1 MIVRLFSIVMAT
13 KLFNLEIK
21 FFMCIVSMLLSFWI
35 VFVFLYVRIEISIE
49 YDCEELKHSFNE
61 KLKQW

>member
-1 MIVRLFSIVMAT
+1 MAI
-13 KLFNLEIK
+13 KLFKVEIS
-21 FFMCIVSMLLSFWI
+21 FFMCIVSVLLSFWI

-49 YDCEELKHSFNE
+49 YDSEELKHSFNE